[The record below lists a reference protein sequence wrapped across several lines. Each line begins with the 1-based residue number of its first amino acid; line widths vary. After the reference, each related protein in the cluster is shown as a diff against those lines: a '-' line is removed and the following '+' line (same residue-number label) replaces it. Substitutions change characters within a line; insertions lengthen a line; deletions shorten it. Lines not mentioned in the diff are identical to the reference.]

1 MSPCNFPNLLR
12 PTASDQSEPF
22 QWLENMH
29 DEGDSSSESSQ
40 SRVRRFAL
48 TALLALFFIYADV
61 LYLGA
66 PFFSFLV
73 CPIISIGLL
82 ISLLVQ
88 RAGLKNVLL
97 SLVIGPP
104 GLFLMTIVATLGLGE
119 LHNHWVLRE
128 VRNWGIELRQQKESN
143 GAFPASQKRFIHGN
157 LVVFI
162 NDESAGAP
170 VILVDLFDQTRQ
182 SYSVTTDRFF
192 ED

>member
-12 PTASDQSEPF
+12 PTASESETF

-82 ISLLVQ
+82 ISLLAQ

-104 GLFLMTIVATLGLGE
+104 GLFLM
-119 LHNHWVLRE
+119 
-128 VRNWGIELRQQKESN
+128 
-143 GAFPASQKRFIHGN
+143 
-157 LVVFI
+157 
-162 NDESAGAP
+162 
-170 VILVDLFDQTRQ
+170 
-182 SYSVTTDRFF
+182 
-192 ED
+192 